1 MVSKPDSSSS
11 AAAIVDSTVA
21 RVAAHVDVVTV
32 ALQIP
37 ENQEVK

>member
-11 AAAIVDSTVA
+11 VAAIVDSTVT
-21 RVAAHVDVVTV
+21 RVAAHVDVVAI

-37 ENQEVK
+37 ES